1 MDFGIFME
9 FEIRRGGDQA
19 SAFREGFDLVDA
31 AEAWGLDGV
40 WLGDRH
46 FTPTRSVLAAPIL
59 VASSI
64 ATRTKRLRIGMAVH
78 GLPPPNPPRI
88 AQEEATVD
96 HLTR

>member
-40 WLGDRH
+40 WLGEMH
-46 FTPTRSVLAAPIL
+46 FTPARSVLSAPIA
-59 VASSI
+59 VASAI
-64 ATRTKRLRIGMAVH
+64 
-78 GLPPPNPPRI
+78 PPAPSASAWAWRC
-88 AQEEATVD
+88 
-96 HLTR
+96 RCSR